1 MHVDLD
7 PTKAAHGG
15 RMTEF
20 ILLTD
25 GDDQHSKLGGSSKA
39 SHDSA
44 KSRLAKPG
52 VPNFHLTLLYVG
64 DDSLGLNALERFVG
78 GVDHFR
84 LKPCSDSRASTRQCW
99 TEVIEEVT
107 GRVRV
112 RTATTH

>member
-1 MHVDLD
+1 
-7 PTKAAHGG
+7 
-15 RMTEF
+15 MTEF

-64 DDSLGLNALERFVG
+64 QGAGETRRWCRPLQAEAVLRI
-78 GVDHFR
+78 
-84 LKPCSDSRASTRQCW
+84 SRIHTP
-99 TEVIEEVT
+99 VLD
-107 GRVRV
+107 
-112 RTATTH
+112 